1 MRNAI
6 DIGNGF
12 IVTTDNSGGIGEKSG
27 DTVAAPDH
35 VTAYFAARVALLEQW
50 ASHAE
55 PVTIFIHNF
64 SGSASWDKY
73 VAGVTDLFQES
84 GLSVPAISGSTETN
98 MELVQSAMAVTMIGE
113 KKERTL
119 SGEAVWFTYGV
130 PLVGNEVLERKE
142 EVASLQLLREALADG
157 VVQQIWPVGSS
168 GILHEVR
175 QMTGDKAAQVE
186 TVLDMSKTAGP
197 SSVVLVAIPVKKIAE
212 AKVRF
217 GALLNKIQI
226 IS

>member
-12 IVTTDNSGGIGEKSG
+12 IVTTDNSGGIGEKP
-27 DTVAAPDH
+27 DDIVAVPDS

-55 PVTIFIHNF
+55 PITIVIHNF

-73 VAGVTDLFQES
+73 VAGVTDLFQEA
-84 GLSVPAISGSTETN
+84 GLAVPPISGSTETN
-98 MELVQSAMAVTMIGE
+98 MELMQSAMAVTMIGE
-113 KKERTL
+113 KKERVL
-119 SGEAVWFTYGV
+119 AGEVVWFTYGV

-142 EVASLQLLREALADG
+142 EVASLQLLREALVDG

-175 QMTGDKAAQVE
+175 QMTGDGTAQVA
-186 TVLDMSKTAGP
+186 TVLDVTKSAGP
-197 SSVVLVAIPVKKIAE
+197 ATVVLVAIPVEKMTEAE
-212 AKVRF
+212 VLF

-226 IS
+226 VS

>member
-6 DIGNGF
+6 EIGNGF
-12 IVTTDNSGGIGEKSG
+12 IVTTDNSGGIGEKP
-27 DTVAAPDH
+27 DDRVAVPDR

-55 PVTIFIHNF
+55 PVTILIHNF

-73 VAGVTDLFQES
+73 VAGVTDLFQEA
-84 GLSVPAISGSTETN
+84 GLAVPAISGSTETN

-113 KKERTL
+113 KKERAL
-119 SGEAVWFTYGV
+119 AGEVVWFTYGT

-142 EVASLQLLREALADG
+142 EVASLRLLREALENG
-157 VVQQIWPVGSS
+157 IVHQIWPVGSS
-168 GILHEVR
+168 GILQEVH
-175 QMTGDKAAQVE
+175 QMIGNGTAQVE
-186 TVLDMSKTAGP
+186 TVLDPIKSAGP
-197 SSVVLVAIPVKKIAE
+197 ATVVLVAIPLGKIIEAE
-212 AKVRF
+212 ALF

-226 IS
+226 VS